1 MLCLMLAAIEVVSFN
16 IRYDNPADGP
26 NAWSHR
32 QQTVSSYLMQSRAD
46 FIGLQEVL
54 PSQLAE
60 LKPKLSDYKLIS
72 RTREADEGKGESAPP
87 VSPEA
92 VADRQCP
99 PRHDVAIH
107 PAGQAWFKELGQQPS
122 PNLHLGQIREDGN
135 GEPKAVW
142 VMNTHFDHRGQTA
155 RLKSARLIRQ
165 KIEQRPKEMAH
176 EPVIVLGDLN
186 TLPGT
191 PPILTLGMA
200 DALRDSASGTW
211 NGWDAE
217 NRTGALISSSPV
229 SWRSFLE
236 RSTLSPQT
244 RVAPPAITGRSGLFF
259 RPRGVPLTM
268 SGSQAEVVVVG
279 AALPVSLPPSTRRR
293 GRDVLLLDGEENR
306 SQNFGRRRWPMQ
318 RHPPCGDRA

>member
-16 IRYDNPADGP
+16 IRYDNPDDGP
-26 NAWSHR
+26 NAWRHR
-32 QQTVSSYLMQSRAD
+32 QQTVSSYLKQSRAD

-72 RTREADEGKGESAPP
+72 RTREADEGKGES
-87 VSPEA
+87 SPLLFHQKRWRIDNA
-92 VADRQCP
+92 HQGTMWLSTQPDKP
-99 PRHDVAIH
+99 GSKSWDSSLPRICTW
-107 PAGQAWFKELGQQPS
+107 GRFE
-122 PNLHLGQIREDGN
+122 RTGN

-186 TLPGT
+186 TLPGS

-217 NRTGALISSSPV
+217 NRTGRRIDFILSRELEVISGAVDFVTTDKGRPASDHWPIRAV
-229 SWRSFLE
+229 L
-236 RSTLSPQT
+236 QT
-244 RVAPPAITGRSGLFF
+244 PR
-259 RPRGVPLTM
+259 RP
-268 SGSQAEVVVVG
+268 
-279 AALPVSLPPSTRRR
+279 
-293 GRDVLLLDGEENR
+293 
-306 SQNFGRRRWPMQ
+306 F
-318 RHPPCGDRA
+318 